1 MEDVRFAEVM
11 GRERERLTRERE
23 EILGQ
28 QKELE
33 NKLNEVNR
41 EFAAIEAYEAAKTG
55 KAVTPTR
62 QRRGP
67 VRSGTSTRQLSE
79 EIRPRARVGGRR
91 EALLQVIGG
100 EPSGLRRGEIFER
113 MAIKGDKTAEKSVSN
128 ALTALTK
135 SNQVSRREGKYVIG
149 G

>member
-11 GRERERLTRERE
+11 RQERERLNRQRE

-67 VRSGTSTRQLSE
+67 VRSGTSIRQSAA
-79 EIRPRARVGGRR
+79 EIRSRPPRGSRR
-91 EALLQVIGG
+91 EALLQVIGR
-100 EPSGLRRGEIFER
+100 EPNGLRRGEIFER
-113 MAIKGDKTAEKSVSN
+113 MAIKGDKTAEKSISN

-135 SNQVSRREGKYVIG
+135 NN
-149 G
+149 